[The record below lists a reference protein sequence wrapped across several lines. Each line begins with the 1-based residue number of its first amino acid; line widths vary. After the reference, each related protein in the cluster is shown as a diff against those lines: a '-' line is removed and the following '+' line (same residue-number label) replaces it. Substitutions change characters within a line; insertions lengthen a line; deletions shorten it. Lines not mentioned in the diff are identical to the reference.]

1 MQYVSLGV
9 SGIQVSPIFL
19 GGMSFGEPDPNQH
32 QWTVDPD
39 TTRSIIAKA
48 IDLGINAIDTANCYA
63 NGSSETYIG
72 EALKAL
78 GVNRENVVLASKVY
92 FNEGHSSA
100 EAIKREIE
108 GSLRRLGTEY
118 LDLYILHRFD
128 YGTPIEESMQALDD
142 LVKEGK
148 VRALGASEMY
158 GYQYHNLQKA
168 AHANGWT
175 PLSSLQCHY
184 NLLYREDERELLPVA
199 RQYGALPT
207 PYSPLA
213 SGHLARSTWDSDSL
227 RGTTDA
233 VVRDKYDAARN
244 QDQPIIERVAH
255 LAQKHGV
262 SMAQIALSW
271 QWSHGASSP
280 IVGCSSPE
288 RVEEAVK
295 ALDVHLEE
303 GDIQY
308 LESPYVAHELVG
320 PLARPGEKHLAGTT
334 KPEHR

>member
-1 MQYVSLGV
+1 MQYISLGV

-19 GGMSFGEPDPNQH
+19 GGMSFGQPDPNQH
-32 QWTVDPD
+32 QWTVNPD

-48 IDLGINAIDTANCYA
+48 LDLGINAIDTANCYA

-78 GVNRENVVLASKVY
+78 GTKREDVVLASKVY
-92 FNEGHSSA
+92 FNEGHSSTQ
-100 EAIKREIE
+100 AIKREVE

-158 GYQYHNLQKA
+158 GYQYHNLQEA

-233 VVRDKYDAARN
+233 VVHNKYDAARN
-244 QDQPIIERVAH
+244 QDQPIIERVAEI
-255 LAQKHGV
+255 AQQHGV
-262 SMAQIALSW
+262 SMAQIALAW

-288 RVEEAVK
+288 RVEEAVR

-320 PLARPGEKHLAGTT
+320 PLARPGERQLAGTIT
-334 KPEHR
+334 PEHR